1 MKIAAPLEPWAL
13 NVLRVL
19 PALGA
24 TMGPDAEAQLK
35 GRANPILIE
44 AKRRVDAATAHAV
57 VALAR
62 QTPVER
68 DFLLVAEHT
77 SQGAREI
84 LEANGVAYLDG
95 LGNASIRFPDLFVR
109 TGSFGA
115 AAVIVDR
122 LPTRARLAGKAG
134 VIAQALLLDR
144 GRAWRVGD
152 AAAEAGVS
160 AGLAHRVL
168 ARLEEAAILTAEGS
182 GPKKVRRLTNP
193 AALLDLWAEEE
204 KEPGARRTTAYVL
217 TRPGAQVAAVLSER
231 LSAAGIDHAVTGVA
245 AAAMLAPALTSVSV
259 TQIRLTARIPAS
271 EALRALDAR
280 STEEGSNLVLV
291 QGADDVELWFRR
303 EVAGTWLAANT
314 RIYLDA
320 LRDPRRGR
328 EQAQAFRESVLGI

>member
-1 MKIAAPLEPWAL
+1 MAAPLEPWAL
-13 NVLRVL
+13 NVLRLL
-19 PALGA
+19 PALHA
-24 TMGPDAEAQLK
+24 TSGPDAEAMLE
-35 GRANPILIE
+35 GRAHPILIE

-77 SQGAREI
+77 SVGAREI

-95 LGNASIRFPDLFVR
+95 LGNALIRFPDLFVR

-115 AAVIVDR
+115 ASVIADR
-122 LPTRARLAGKAG
+122 PPTRARLAGKAG
-134 VIAQALLLDR
+134 LIAQALLLDR
-144 GRAWRVGD
+144 GRSWRVGD

-182 GPKKVRRLTNP
+182 GPKKVRRLANP

-217 TRPGAQVAAVLSER
+217 TRPGIQLADVLSER
-231 LSAAGIDHAVTGVA
+231 LSGAAIDHAVTGVA

-259 TQIRLTARIPAS
+259 NQIRLTARLPAS

-280 STEEGSNLVLV
+280 FTEEGSNLVLV
-291 QGADDVELWFRR
+291 QGADDVELRFRR
-303 EVAGTWLAANT
+303 QVAGTWLAANT

-320 LRDPRRGR
+320 LRDPRRGK